1 MSHANA
7 ARAAMPESAEVRT
20 LRVAAND
27 NAQAEQERLARIR
40 AFAAEHAARKRETK
54 KRIREIESE
63 NYERLVEAMSSDE
76 RAKYDKNGWVPGHLT
91 SLLRR
96 IEDDISDEIHD
107 VVSWRYNEG
116 FDRDSYEELK
126 SNKGYIG
133 GGGIADAA

>member
-1 MSHANA
+1 MSHTGA
-7 ARAAMPESAEVRT
+7 ARAAIPESADVHT

-27 NAQAEQERLARIR
+27 NSQAEQERLARIG

-63 NYERLVEAMSSDE
+63 NYERLIDAMSSDE
-76 RAKYDKNGWVPGHLT
+76 RAKYNKNGWVPGHLT
-91 SLLRR
+91 SLLCR